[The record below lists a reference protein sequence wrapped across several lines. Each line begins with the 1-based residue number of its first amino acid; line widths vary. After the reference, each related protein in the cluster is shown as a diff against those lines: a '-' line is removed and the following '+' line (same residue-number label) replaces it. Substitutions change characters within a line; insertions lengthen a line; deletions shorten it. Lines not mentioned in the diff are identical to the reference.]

1 MKRLATLI
9 CAAATLCLGTT
20 AAFAQG
26 WPTKPI
32 RVIVPFTA
40 GSGTDIAA
48 RAVTERLG
56 AILGQAVIVENRPGA
71 GGTIGQAIV
80 AKADPDGYTILI
92 HSSSQTVT
100 PSTYPNLPFD
110 TLKDFSGITMLA
122 NIPNVLVTAP
132 GKGITTV
139 AELVA
144 AAKAKPGSL
153 NYASAGAGSAT
164 QLNAERFRLGAAIE
178 AVHVPYKGT
187 PEAIADLV
195 AGRVDYYFCPVV
207 NALPLVKGGKLAAL
221 AVGSSKRSSALPEVP
236 TTEEAGVPNSAYNFW
251 VGMFVPAKTP
261 RDIVAKLHAETVK
274 ALQSQEVKERY
285 ARLGAE
291 MQIFTPEQ
299 YDAYL
304 RDEVAS
310 NAALVKAAGIK
321 VQ

>member
-1 MKRLATLI
+1 MRRLTSWIAIFFALGL
-9 CAAATLCLGTT
+9 AAGNAS
-20 AAFAQG
+20 AQN
-26 WPTKPI
+26 WPAKAI

-48 RAVTERLG
+48 RTVSERLSQ
-56 AILGQAVIVENRPGA
+56 ILGQPVIVENRPGA

-80 AKADPDGYTILI
+80 AKADPDGYTVLV

-110 TLKDFSGITMLA
+110 TLRDFSGITMLA
-122 NIPNVLVTAP
+122 NIPNVLVMAQS
-132 GKGITTV
+132 KGIKSV
-139 AELVA
+139 QELVA
-144 AAKAKPGSL
+144 AARAKPGSM

-164 QLNAERFRLGAAIE
+164 QLNAERFKLGAGID
-178 AVHVPYKGT
+178 AVHIPYKGT

-207 NALPLVKGGKLAAL
+207 NALPLVKDGKLVAL
-221 AVGSSKRSSALPEVP
+221 AVGSSKRSSALPDLP
-236 TTEEAGVPNSAYNFW
+236 TTEQAGVPNSAYNFW
-251 VGMFVPAKTP
+251 VGMFVPSKTP

-274 ALQSQEVKERY
+274 AIQAAETQERY

-291 MQIFTPEQ
+291 TQIFTPEQ
-299 YDAYL
+299 FDAYI